1 MLSDN
6 WANIMFTTKKICGQ
20 VAIIRRLL
28 LWGRNYVLRLRISRK
43 IGSDLMSRFDSN
55 QMDMPNPRIVH
66 IETRSQCN
74 SKCAFCAAAVQFKSR
89 PDIHMSYELFE
100 KILDDLKEIEFCGR
114 LSLYSNN
121 EPLLDPRLSDFI
133 KLARKKL
140 PKAFIEIKTNGIKL
154 NFEKCNELFDCGLD
168 FLYVNDYVFERPLAH
183 RKNILQLIGQLESIR
198 LKKEGSD
205 LDWVNKINIDLRDGN
220 AVLDSRAG
228 TAPNRKDTEIKSG
241 WICLRPFEML
251 VVDPRGTVGL
261 CSEDVLFKEPMGNL
275 RDFSIKEIW
284 GGEEYFLVR
293 QKLLNGDR
301 ACKTTCAQCDYHGA
315 SEDFVAE
322 LLPGA

>member
-43 IGSDLMSRFDSN
+43 IGSDL
-55 QMDMPNPRIVH
+55 
-66 IETRSQCN
+66 
-74 SKCAFCAAAVQFKSR
+74 
-89 PDIHMSYELFE
+89 
-100 KILDDLKEIEFCGR
+100 
-114 LSLYSNN
+114 
-121 EPLLDPRLSDFI
+121 
-133 KLARKKL
+133 
-140 PKAFIEIKTNGIKL
+140 
-154 NFEKCNELFDCGLD
+154 
-168 FLYVNDYVFERPLAH
+168 
-183 RKNILQLIGQLESIR
+183 
-198 LKKEGSD
+198 
-205 LDWVNKINIDLRDGN
+205 DWVDKINIDLRDGN

-228 TAPNRKDTEIKSG
+228 TAPNRKDTGIKSG

-251 VVDPRGTVGL
+251 VIDPRGTVGL

-293 QKLLNGDR
+293 QKFLNGDR